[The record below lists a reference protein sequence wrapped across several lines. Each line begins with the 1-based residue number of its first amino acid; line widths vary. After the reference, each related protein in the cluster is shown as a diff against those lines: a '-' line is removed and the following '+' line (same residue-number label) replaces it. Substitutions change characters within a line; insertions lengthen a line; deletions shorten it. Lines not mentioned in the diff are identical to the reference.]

1 MWADAFLEQ
10 ARSDWDVYNMIVNST
25 CPACHGLHYLQMT
38 TEKLGKAIDIK
49 SGGRLENLEKSHKFI
64 GFLRVAARSPRL
76 PSLLCLQN
84 GRQLREYINEI
95 LPIAHE
101 IERLAPS
108 LAQGG
113 PNAEYPWKTR
123 VGYVAIPAKYTFPVA
138 KQLMEPR
145 GRKLLKLIP
154 IVLKYFDACF

>member
-1 MWADAFLEQ
+1 MWADAFIEQ
-10 ARSDWDVYNMIVNST
+10 ARSDWDVYNMVASNS

-38 TEKLGKAIDIK
+38 TEKLGKAIGIK
-49 SGGRLENLEKSHKFI
+49 SGGKLENLEKSHKFT
-64 GFLRVAARSPRL
+64 GFLRVAARNSGLR
-76 PSLLCLQN
+76 SLLGLQN
-84 GRQLREYINEI
+84 DRQLQEYITEI

-113 PNAEYPWKTR
+113 PNAEYPWKTP
-123 VGYVAIPAKYTFPVA
+123 VGDVATPAKYTFPVA

-154 IVLKYFDACF
+154 IVLKHFDTCF